1 MLGYKVSWYEIVR
14 LCQVGQQSSICTN
27 HKIAGMIGW
36 VPSLSSERERGITI
50 VADETSGR
58 RYEKVAQNAKI

>member
-1 MLGYKVSWYEIVR
+1 MSGGPAE
-14 LCQVGQQSSICTN
+14 QSSICTN
-27 HKIAGMIGW
+27 HKMAGMISW